1 MGPPHTMYAC
11 LLLVLVAA
19 IQGPCLSDGSL
30 IKDAVA
36 PLDANPIVE
45 SQATVDLDRKKK
57 PKPGKRP
64 KPGKKPT
71 KPKPGKKP
79 GKKPTK
85 PKPTK
90 PKPGKNP
97 GKNPGNTGGN
107 GGTPGDS
114 TTPCSCGVKKD
125 TKIVNGKNA
134 NEFEWP
140 WIARLSVKYNS
151 GTYQCGGSLIADQ
164 WILTA
169 AHCTA
174 TENGKLPQVT
184 VYLGDHN

>member
-79 GKKPTK
+79 GKKP
-85 PKPTK
+85 
-90 PKPGKNP
+90 
-97 GKNPGNTGGN
+97 GNTGGN
-107 GGTPGDS
+107 GGTTGAS
-114 TTPCSCGVKKD
+114 TTPCSCGVKK
-125 TKIVNGKNA
+125 
-134 NEFEWP
+134 
-140 WIARLSVKYNS
+140 
-151 GTYQCGGSLIADQ
+151 
-164 WILTA
+164 
-169 AHCTA
+169 
-174 TENGKLPQVT
+174 
-184 VYLGDHN
+184 